1 MLTGLDM
8 DNPDALRNY
17 YELLSV
23 TLRVIV
29 LAVFSRGLH
38 NEQIMDQTRI
48 FLTENRSSM
57 VGIFKRYAKIGGE
70 ASSSHREVIQSLV
83 KAYVALI
90 SGTGFVEV
98 SAEKLAVFVMSRLL
112 TRFTISSRTRNYSKA
127 PNRRFS
133 LSGHVVMFILLLA
146 GVGGPW
152 AAQRY

>member
-1 MLTGLDM
+1 MILTGLDM

-17 YELLSV
+17 YELLSA

-38 NEQIMDQTRI
+38 NEQIMDQTRN

-70 ASSSHREVIQSLV
+70 ASSSHREVIQTLV

-90 SGTGFVEV
+90 SATGFVEV
-98 SAEKLAVFVMSRLL
+98 SAEKSVSLVMSELL
-112 TRFTISSRTRNYSKA
+112 TCLTISLRTRNYSKA
-127 PNRRFS
+127 PSRSFS
-133 LSGHVVMFILLLA
+133 LKGHVV
-146 GVGGPW
+146 
-152 AAQRY
+152 